1 MDIYIVNLAPYHAD
15 DTRLPLYTFCL
26 TFQLPSSST
35 RVAPIRTLED
45 GPTTRQKILVVSIWI
60 FASIFGFLTCFPDKL
75 SGGLEVESDSDLP
88 VLTLAPSEL
97 ESTAPSSGEILTEA
111 SAESPV
117 ESQPVELSYCSVKN
131 GVNDMLD
138 YIALVVA
145 LVAPLII
152 GPCIVGVFQVRITH
166 STILTILQ
174 YHRDLA
180 RNMYCLE
187 YIYFTDTLVED
198 KYWTV
203 DVVLV
208 KSKGKIVEN
217 PCRCSKILLQWKFQ
231 IDFRTK
237 VLNQYISENV
247 WIIHFRPF

>member
-1 MDIYIVNLAPYHAD
+1 MISDYLL
-15 DTRLPLYTFCL
+15 TRDTFCL

-75 SGGLEVESDSDLP
+75 GGDSSAVVQSGSDLP
-88 VLTLAPSEL
+88 VRLKSTLAPSASSVFL
-97 ESTAPSSGEILTEA
+97 ESTPSNGETIEQQATIIEA
-111 SAESPV
+111 SQESPV

-152 GPCIVGVFQVRITH
+152 GPCIVGVFQVRITTH
-166 STILTILQ
+166 LLLLLHLTIPQ
-174 YHRDLA
+174 RFSYTSTWI
-180 RNMYCLE
+180 C
-187 YIYFTDTLVED
+187 
-198 KYWTV
+198 TV
-203 DVVLV
+203 
-208 KSKGKIVEN
+208 
-217 PCRCSKILLQWKFQ
+217 
-231 IDFRTK
+231 
-237 VLNQYISENV
+237 
-247 WIIHFRPF
+247 